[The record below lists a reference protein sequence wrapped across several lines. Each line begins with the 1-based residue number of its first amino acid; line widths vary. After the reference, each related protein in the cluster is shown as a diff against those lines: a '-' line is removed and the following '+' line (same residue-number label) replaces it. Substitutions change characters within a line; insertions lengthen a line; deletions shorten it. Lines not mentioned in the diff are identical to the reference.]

1 MIINREMSESEL
13 KLDSWVASSSEF
25 SFWKGMNLWIGG
37 ENIIG
42 RVQLSLLILCEL
54 QQVTQ
59 SVHLPVLL
67 SVTQN
72 E

>member
-25 SFWKGMNLWIGG
+25 SLWKGMNLWIGG

-42 RVQLSLLILCEL
+42 RVQLFLLILCEL